1 MLERAGHSN
10 ISAVP
15 HTTQCSHNQPYSCIF
30 RPQLSVASAGL
41 LAPVLLVIS
50 MLMATPLFF
59 HTQLDDFKINVDNP
73 NYHVYCVEKWSQN
86 STVEEGIERTYYTY
100 FSMAMQYVVPFVI
113 MASIYLKIFYYLKT
127 YRLFWMG
134 VIRDSSINQKATTSL
149 VVFFSFCTSFTCLE
163 NLNTVREHFRT
174 EKVQHT
180 EIQTLHWQN
189 YASLSFKITCK
200 LIQDCASRETW
211 R

>member
-15 HTTQCSHNQPYSCIF
+15 HTTQCIHNQSYSCIF

-149 VVFFSFCTSFTCLE
+149 VFF
-163 NLNTVREHFRT
+163 FRFAHLLL
-174 EKVQHT
+174 V
-180 EIQTLHWQN
+180 
-189 YASLSFKITCK
+189 SLSWKLEYCAWAFSNRKRTAHRNPDIALTKLCVT
-200 LIQDCASRETW
+200 LIQNNL
-211 R
+211 

>member
-1 MLERAGHSN
+1 MYPPLENS
-10 ISAVP
+10 
-15 HTTQCSHNQPYSCIF
+15 TTRIAILAILILAQCIQSYSCIF
-30 RPQLSVASAGL
+30 RPQLSVSSAGL

-73 NYHVYCVEKWSQN
+73 NYHVYCVEKWSKN

-127 YRLFWMG
+127 YRLF
-134 VIRDSSINQKATTSL
+134 
-149 VVFFSFCTSFTCLE
+149 
-163 NLNTVREHFRT
+163 
-174 EKVQHT
+174 
-180 EIQTLHWQN
+180 
-189 YASLSFKITCK
+189 
-200 LIQDCASRETW
+200 
-211 R
+211 

>member
-15 HTTQCSHNQPYSCIF
+15 HTTQCIHNQSYSCIF
-30 RPQLSVASAGL
+30 RPQLSVVSAGL

-149 VVFFSFCTSFTCLE
+149 FFFRFA
-163 NLNTVREHFRT
+163 HFLL
-174 EKVQHT
+174 V
-180 EIQTLHWQN
+180 
-189 YASLSFKITCK
+189 SLSWKLEYCAWAFSNRNVHRNPDIALTKLCVT
-200 LIQDCASRETW
+200 LIQNNL
-211 R
+211 

>member
-15 HTTQCSHNQPYSCIF
+15 HTTQCIHNQSYSCIF

-127 YRLFWMG
+127 YRLFWME
-134 VIRDSSINQKATTSL
+134 VIPDSSLSYSKWKFIIHVTMNRNFPIIWRNWRAKNQSQLLIDPVNSIPT
-149 VVFFSFCTSFTCLE
+149 
-163 NLNTVREHFRT
+163 
-174 EKVQHT
+174 
-180 EIQTLHWQN
+180 N
-189 YASLSFKITCK
+189 YKGLANPY
-200 LIQDCASRETW
+200 
-211 R
+211 

>member
-149 VVFFSFCTSFTCLE
+149 VFFFVLHIFYLSWKLE
-163 NLNTVREHFRT
+163 YCAWAFSNRKSTAHRNPDIALT
-174 EKVQHT
+174 K
-180 EIQTLHWQN
+180 
-189 YASLSFKITCK
+189 YASLSCKITCK

>member
-189 YASLSFKITCK
+189 MRHSHAK
-200 LIQDCASRETW
+200 
-211 R
+211 

>member
-15 HTTQCSHNQPYSCIF
+15 HTTQCIHNQSYSCIF

-149 VVFFSFCTSFTCLE
+149 GFFSFCTSSTCFPL
-163 NLNTVREHFRT
+163 L
-174 EKVQHT
+174 
-180 EIQTLHWQN
+180 
-189 YASLSFKITCK
+189 
-200 LIQDCASRETW
+200 ETW
-211 R
+211 ILCVSIFEQKTYSTQKSRHCIDKIMRHSHAK

>member
-10 ISAVP
+10 ISTVP
-15 HTTQCSHNQPYSCIF
+15 HTTQCIIHNQSYSCIF

-59 HTQLDDFKINVDNP
+59 HTQLDDFNISHDNP

-127 YRLFWMG
+127 YRSFWMG
-134 VIRDSSINQKATTSL
+134 VCFRFSSINQSRGKTQWWVYYIPS
-149 VVFFSFCTSFTCLE
+149 VYPHQSCHWIFCF
-163 NLNTVREHFRT
+163 NW
-174 EKVQHT
+174 
-180 EIQTLHWQN
+180 I
-189 YASLSFKITCK
+189 
-200 LIQDCASRETW
+200 
-211 R
+211 